1 MMDSGSGSQSRSDGR
16 PRHHPRSNS
25 APSSR
30 PRPLQTLSSKASSS
44 SLRGTDS
51 AERRSSASF
60 VDEIKHE
67 VMASYLY
74 QQQCGRSWA
83 GKNPQHEGCVVRKM
97 RGEYQ
102 ACPSSLIHSEFAT
115 AMQILNV
122 QCAMTVKSRVI
133 KAYLQLSPTTN
144 VVPLSDDQR
153 IQMVSTTAELKFC
166 RKAQCA
172 AFVADARL
180 LVVWDDDAH
189 HLVDRAAEIEK
200 ELMSRVWDAGKAAEE
215 KPKLFTS
222 KGTRKI
228 TRAKL
233 IKTDEETGNGVL
245 PTRHTHHMN
254 TYLVGL
260 ALMTVQLS
268 IGAALRQIVVEIHI
282 DTYWPR
288 LGLLVLLP
296 VQIIFTLFFVQ
307 VIFGSISQILGPIR
321 QRAEGLSR
329 YYSGQLPV
337 RLEGTKLPHV
347 TIQCP
352 VYKEGLEAVIAPTIR
367 SLKEAMTIYE
377 LQGGSVNLFVNDDGL
392 QLLSKEEQEARINFY
407 SDNNIGWVARPP
419 HGQHGFQRRGKFKKA
434 SNMNFA
440 LMISNKVEERLM
452 RIKRGPHWTDA
463 DGTKAYTESL
473 QQVLEETGGVAWAEG
488 YIRVG
493 AHILLVD
500 SDTRVPADCL
510 LDAVSEM
517 EQSPEVAIIQ
527 FSSAVMQVVHHFFEN
542 GITFF
547 TDLIYSAIRYTV
559 ANGDVAPF
567 VGHNA
572 ILRWSA
578 LQKVSYMD
586 ADGYEKFWSESHVSE
601 DFDMS
606 LRLQCAGYIIRLA
619 SWAGEGFKEGV
630 SLTVYDELA
639 RWEKYAYG
647 CNELL
652 FHPFRYWITRGPFT
666 PLFRKFLGSGIPGT
680 SKITVISYIGTYYAI
695 ASAWIL
701 TIVNYFLKGWFSP
714 DLDKFYL
721 DSWQVWFSI
730 VIVFNCLG
738 TVGLAAMRYRV
749 DERPLI
755 VALIENF
762 KWTVML
768 AIFLGGL
775 SIHLSMAILCHAF
788 EIDMTWGATAKE
800 AEASNF
806 FIEMPKIFKKFK
818 YTMAFSFTL
827 MVGMIFLAVAP
838 FVPWAWRI
846 TDFVAI
852 LPLAAVATSHFLLPL
867 ALNPGLMKLS
877 F

>member
-1 MMDSGSGSQSRSDGR
+1 
-16 PRHHPRSNS
+16 
-25 APSSR
+25 
-30 PRPLQTLSSKASSS
+30 
-44 SLRGTDS
+44 
-51 AERRSSASF
+51 
-60 VDEIKHE
+60 
-67 VMASYLY
+67 MASYLY
-74 QQQCGRSWA
+74 QQQCSHSWA
-83 GKNPQHEGCVVRKM
+83 GKKRQFEGCLVRKA

-102 ACPSSLIHSEFAT
+102 TCPTSLITSQFAT
-115 AMQILNV
+115 SMKALNV
-122 QCAMTVKSRVI
+122 QVRSLININYCTPSVSLIANTSQCAMTVNSRVI
-133 KAYLQLSPTTN
+133 KAYLELSPTAD

-153 IQMVSTTAELKFC
+153 IQMVSTMVDLKFC

-172 AFVADARL
+172 AFIADAKL
-180 LVVWDDDAH
+180 LVVWDDDAL
-189 HLVDRAAEIEK
+189 HLIDRAAQIED
-200 ELMSRVWDAGKAAEE
+200 ELMKLVWDAGKAADE
-215 KPKLFTS
+215 KRRLFTS
-222 KGTRKI
+222 KGTREI
-228 TRAKL
+228 TRVKL
-233 IKTDEETGNGVL
+233 QKADEETGEAVL
-245 PTRHTHHMN
+245 PKRRTNWMN
-254 TYLVGL
+254 AFLVSL
-260 ALMTVQLS
+260 TITAVQLS
-268 IGAALRQIVVEIHI
+268 VGAALRHIATEIHS
-282 DTYWPR
+282 DGYWPR
-288 LGLLVLLP
+288 LGLLILLP
-296 VQIIFTLFFVQ
+296 IQIIFTLFFVQ
-307 VIFGSISQILGPIR
+307 VIFGSFAQMIGPIR
-321 QRAEGLSR
+321 QTEGNSK
-329 YYSGQLPV
+329 YYSGELPI
-337 RLEGTKLPHV
+337 RLESTRLPHI

-352 VYKEGLEAVIAPTIR
+352 VYKEGLEAVIAPTVR
-367 SLKEAMTIYE
+367 SLKEAMTTYE

-392 QLLSKEEQEARINFY
+392 QLLSKEQREARINFY

-419 HGQHGFQRRGKFKKA
+419 HGKNGFQRRGKFKKA

-440 LMISNKVEERLM
+440 LMISNKVEDRLAC
-452 RIKRGPHWTDA
+452 IQRGPLWKDTDES
-463 DGTKAYTESL
+463 KAYTMAL
-473 QQVLEETGGVAWAEG
+473 ADVLKETGGVAWADG
-488 YIRVG
+488 YIRIG
-493 AHILLVD
+493 AYILLVD

-517 EQSPEVAIIQ
+517 EQSPEVGILQ
-527 FSSAVMQVVHHFFEN
+527 FSSGVMQVVHHFFEN

-606 LRLQCAGYIIRLA
+606 LRLQCDGYTIRLA

-652 FHPFRYWITRGPFT
+652 FHPIRHWLTRGPFT
-666 PLFRKFLGSGIPGT
+666 ALFRKFIASGIPTT

-701 TIVNYFLKGWFSP
+701 TSVNYFLKGWFAA
-714 DLDKFYL
+714 DLDKYYL

-738 TVGLAAMRYRV
+738 TMGLAAMRYRTR
-749 DERPLI
+749 ERTL
-755 VALIENF
+755 VAAMLENF

-768 AIFLGGL
+768 AVFLGGL

-806 FIEMPKIFKKFK
+806 FIEMPKIFKKVC
-818 YTMAFSFTL
+818 SPNSVLTL
-827 MVGMIFLAVAP
+827 IRDRKSAY
-838 FVPWAWRI
+838 
-846 TDFVAI
+846 
-852 LPLAAVATSHFLLPL
+852 
-867 ALNPGLMKLS
+867 
-877 F
+877 

>member
-1 MMDSGSGSQSRSDGR
+1 
-16 PRHHPRSNS
+16 
-25 APSSR
+25 
-30 PRPLQTLSSKASSS
+30 
-44 SLRGTDS
+44 
-51 AERRSSASF
+51 
-60 VDEIKHE
+60 
-67 VMASYLY
+67 
-74 QQQCGRSWA
+74 
-83 GKNPQHEGCVVRKM
+83 
-97 RGEYQ
+97 
-102 ACPSSLIHSEFAT
+102 
-115 AMQILNV
+115 
-122 QCAMTVKSRVI
+122 MTVNSRVI
-133 KAYLQLSPTTN
+133 KAYLESSPTAD

-153 IQMVSTTAELKFC
+153 IQMVSTMVDLKFC

-172 AFVADARL
+172 AFVAEAKL
-180 LVVWDDDAH
+180 LVVWDDDAL
-189 HLVDRAAEIEK
+189 HLIDRAAHIED
-200 ELMSRVWDAGKAAEE
+200 ELMKLVWDAGKAVEE
-215 KPKLFTS
+215 KSRLFTS
-222 KGTRKI
+222 KGTREI
-228 TRAKL
+228 TRVKL
-233 IKTDEETGNGVL
+233 QAVDEETGEGVL
-245 PTRHTHHMN
+245 PKRRTNWMN
-254 TYLVGL
+254 SLLVSL
-260 ALMTVQLS
+260 TITAVQLS
-268 IGAALRQIVVEIHI
+268 IGAALRHIATEIHS
-282 DTYWPR
+282 DGYWPR

-296 VQIIFTLFFVQ
+296 IQIIFTLFFVQ
-307 VIFGSISQILGPIR
+307 VIFGSFAQMLGPIR
-321 QRAEGLSR
+321 QTEGNSK
-329 YYSGQLPV
+329 YYSGELPV
-337 RLEGTKLPHV
+337 RLESKRLPHI

-352 VYKEGLEAVIAPTIR
+352 VYKEGLEAVIAPTVR
-367 SLKEAMTIYE
+367 SLKEAMTTYE

-392 QLLSKEEQEARINFY
+392 QLLSEEQREARINFY

-419 HGQHGFQRRGKFKKA
+419 HGQNGFQRRGKFKKA

-440 LMISNKVEERLM
+440 LMISNKIEDRLA
-452 RIKRGPHWTDA
+452 RIKSGPQWKDTDES
-463 DGTKAYTESL
+463 KAYTKA
-473 QQVLEETGGVAWAEG
+473 LEDVIKEMGGVAWADG
-488 YIRVG
+488 YIRIG
-493 AHILLVD
+493 THILLVD
-500 SDTRVPADCL
+500 SDTRVPPDCL

-517 EQSPEVAIIQ
+517 EQSPEVGILQ
-527 FSSAVMQVVHHFFEN
+527 FSSGVMQVVHHFFEN

-606 LRLQCAGYIIRLA
+606 LRLQCDGYTIRLA

-652 FHPFRYWITRGPFT
+652 FHPVRHWLSRGPFT
-666 PLFRKFLGSGIPGT
+666 PLFRKFVSSGIPAT

-701 TIVNYFLKGWFSP
+701 TTVNYFLKGWFAA
-714 DLDKFYL
+714 DLDKYYL

-738 TVGLAAMRYRV
+738 TVGLAAMRYRTR
-749 DERPLI
+749 ERTL
-755 VALIENF
+755 VAAMLENF

-775 SIHLSMAILCHAF
+775 SIHLSMALLCHAF

-806 FIEMPKIFKKFK
+806 FIEMPKIFKKVR
-818 YTMAFSFTL
+818 TFSTHSL
-827 MVGMIFLAVAP
+827 SCS
-838 FVPWAWRI
+838 
-846 TDFVAI
+846 
-852 LPLAAVATSHFLLPL
+852 LAASY
-867 ALNPGLMKLS
+867 
-877 F
+877 